1 MAICKNCGV
10 DLGEGNERCPLCE
23 PSDDATGRMASPA
36 DLFRLSRNQNA
47 KHLYEI
53 IMLLLVS
60 GIIITT
66 VIDAAFGKGMG
77 WSLLTT
83 TCMSYLIALVSGF
96 WFLRKKPYYMISATA
111 VFTLLFLRFIDL
123 LTGETEWFLTLAC
136 PLVISGAVLSAA
148 VIYFSSFSRYRG
160 LNLLATILVAV
171 ALFVL
176 MTEYLTDRFRS
187 SEFTPSW
194 SLVAAVSLVIIAMIF
209 IFIHYRLKRGH
220 SLGRMFHI

>member
-10 DLGEGNERCPLCE
+10 DLGEGNERCPLCD
-23 PSDDATGRMASPA
+23 PSEDSAGRVASPA
-36 DLFRLSRNQNA
+36 DLFRLSRIQNA

-60 GIIITT
+60 GVIITIA
-66 VIDAAFGKGMG
+66 IDAAFGKGMG

-83 TCMSYLIALVSGF
+83 TCIGYLTALVSGF
-96 WFLRKKPYYMISATA
+96 WFLRKKPYWMISATTL
-111 VFTLLFLRFIDL
+111 FTLLFLWFMDL
-123 LTGETEWFLTLAC
+123 LTGETEWFLPMAC
-136 PLVISGAVLSAA
+136 PLVISAAILTAA
-148 VIYFSSFSRYRG
+148 VVYLNSFSRYRG

-176 MTEYLTDRFRS
+176 VTEYLTDRLIS

-194 SLVAAVSLVIIAMIF
+194 SLVAAASLVIIAMIF

>member
-23 PSDDATGRMASPA
+23 PSDEAAGSMASPA
-36 DLFRLSRNQNA
+36 DLFRLSRIQNA
-47 KHLYEI
+47 RHLYEI

-60 GIIITT
+60 GVIITT
-66 VIDAAFGKGMG
+66 AIDAAFGKGMG

-83 TCMSYLIALVSGF
+83 TCLGYLIALVSGF
-96 WFLRKKPYYMISATA
+96 WFLRKNPYYMISATA
-111 VFTLLFLRFIDL
+111 LFTLLFLWLIDM
-123 LTGETEWFLTLAC
+123 LTGDTEWFFPMAC

-148 VIYFSSFSRYRG
+148 VIYFNSFSRYRG
-160 LNLLATILVAV
+160 LNLLATILMAL

-176 MTEYLTDRFRS
+176 MTEYLTDRIRS
-187 SEFTPSW
+187 SQFSPSW
-194 SLVAAVSLVIIAMIF
+194 SLVAAASLVIIAMIF

>member
-10 DLGEGNERCPLCE
+10 ELGEGNERCPLCE
-23 PSDDATGRMASPA
+23 PSDDGAGRMASPA
-36 DLFRLSRNQNA
+36 DLFRLSRIQNT
-47 KHLYEI
+47 KNLYEI

-60 GIIITT
+60 GVIITT
-66 VIDAAFGKGMG
+66 AIDVAFGKGMG

-83 TCMSYLIALVSGF
+83 TCLGYLIALASGF
-96 WFLRKKPYYMISATA
+96 WFLRKRPYYMILATA
-111 VFTLLFLRFIDL
+111 VFTMLFLWFIDL
-123 LTGETEWFLTLAC
+123 LTGETEWFFQMAC

-148 VIYFSSFSRYRG
+148 VLYLNSFSRYRG
-160 LNLLATILVAV
+160 LNLLATVLVAL
-171 ALFVL
+171 ALFIL
-176 MTEYLTDRFRS
+176 ITEYLTDRLRS

-194 SLVAAVSLVIIAMIF
+194 SLVAAASLVIIAMIF